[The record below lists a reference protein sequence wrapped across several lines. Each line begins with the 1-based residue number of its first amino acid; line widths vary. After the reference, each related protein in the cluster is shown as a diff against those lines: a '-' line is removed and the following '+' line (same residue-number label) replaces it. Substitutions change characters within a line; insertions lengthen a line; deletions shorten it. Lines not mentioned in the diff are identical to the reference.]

1 MNSKILN
8 ITAPL
13 SFVIALFAFPA
24 SGHHS
29 ITMYDRAVE
38 TSITGTVTE
47 WEWTN
52 PHCWL
57 HVMVEDENG
66 AERIWILE
74 ANSTGQMARGGWT
87 ADSVKAGDQVTV
99 IMNPI
104 RDGTRAGR
112 LGTVRFSDGRVLQ
125 RAGDASGSGP
135 SPF

>member
-1 MNSKILN
+1 
-8 ITAPL
+8 
-13 SFVIALFAFPA
+13 V
-24 SGHHS
+24 
-29 ITMYDRAVE
+29 
-38 TSITGTVTE
+38 GTVTE

-66 AERIWILE
+66 TPHLWTLE
-74 ANSTGQMARGGWT
+74 ANSTGQMARGNWT
-87 ADSVKAGDQVTV
+87 ADSVKAGDEVTV
-99 IMNPI
+99 ILNPI

-112 LGTVRFSDGRVLQ
+112 LGSVHFSDGRVLR

>member
-1 MNSKILN
+1 
-8 ITAPL
+8 
-13 SFVIALFAFPA
+13 
-24 SGHHS
+24 
-29 ITMYDRAVE
+29 
-38 TSITGTVTE
+38 
-47 WEWTN
+47 
-52 PHCWL
+52 
-57 HVMVEDENG
+57 MVEDENG

>member
-1 MNSKILN
+1 MRFRTMSL
-8 ITAPL
+8 
-13 SFVIALFAFPA
+13 VIFAASLFATGA
-24 SGHHS
+24 SAHHS
-29 ITMYDRAVE
+29 IVMYDRTQE
-38 TSITGTVTE
+38 IWIGGTVTA

-66 AERIWILE
+66 ISRLWTLE

-87 ADSVKAGDQVTV
+87 ADSVKAGDKVSVT
-99 IMNPI
+99 MNPV

-112 LGTVRFSDGRVLQ
+112 LASVHFSDGRVLY